1 MTALGNVMALVWE
14 LDHEGADAVEIPV
27 PAARDAR
34 HFDLPPAV
42 EDASSLGE
50 VLLLIREMQGD
61 SLKVLIDSLPPV
73 PRRAAAG
80 VAA

>member
-1 MTALGNVMALVWE
+1 MTALGNVMALVRE
-14 LDHEGADAVEIPV
+14 LDHEGAEAVEIPV
-27 PAARDAR
+27 PVARDAR

-50 VLLLIREMQGD
+50 ILQLIREMQGD
-61 SLKVLIDSLPPV
+61 SLRVLVESLPPV
-73 PRRAAAG
+73 PRRTAPV